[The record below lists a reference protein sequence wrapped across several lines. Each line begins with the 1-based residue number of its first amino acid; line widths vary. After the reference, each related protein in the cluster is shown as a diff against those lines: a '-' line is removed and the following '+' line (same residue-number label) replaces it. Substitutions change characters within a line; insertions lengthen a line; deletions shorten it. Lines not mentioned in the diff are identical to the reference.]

1 MTRGPLATPAPAAL
15 CYVAFKVLRF
25 LVGLPDLGPWRLAGA
40 LVVLLDLFAIGRA
53 VSRRQGVEATL
64 AWIFAILALPGAG
77 AIAYLLLANPR
88 LPRRSRRMQRAR
100 EAARAA
106 GRIVHRVD
114 LEEGAGPGDFSVLR
128 LAAATTGFAPRAGN
142 RVELLTR
149 DEAAVDRMWRAFL
162 EARRS
167 IWAEYYIIANDD
179 TGALFLDLLADRA
192 RAGLEVRL
200 IYDAVGSWGIDRR
213 RLEAIR
219 TAGGHAAEFL
229 PMNPVRRRWSV
240 HLRNHRKLV
249 VVDGEVAFTG
259 GMNVGDEYSGLGR
272 RRGRD
277 TFRDSHLELGGPV
290 VGDLARLFAEDWEFA
305 TGEPLPVRARP
316 PAEAGADSVVSVLPS
331 GPDQTRNA
339 SGLAFF
345 AGIATARQRI
355 WLTSAYFVPET
366 PTVQALVA
374 SALRGVDVRVLVPR
388 VLDVPLLGAAARSY
402 YPALLEAGVRIWEYL
417 PRMLHAK
424 TLVVDS
430 SWGVVGSANVDVRS
444 SQLNFELGALVV
456 DAAFA
461 RRLEQAFEA
470 DLAESEEIHVA
481 RVRAL
486 PRLARLRDGAARLL
500 APLL

>member
-1 MTRGPLATPAPAAL
+1 MLNR
-15 CYVAFKVLRF
+15 VLR
-25 LVGLPDLGPWRLAGA
+25 LLMDLPELGPWRLAGGLLA
-40 LVVLLDLFAIGRA
+40 LLDLFAIGRA
-53 VSRRQGVEATL
+53 VVRRQGVEATL
-64 AWIFAILALPGAG
+64 AWIFAILALPGLG
-77 AIAYLLLANPR
+77 AAAYLLLANPR

-100 EAARAA
+100 EAARVA
-106 GRIVHRVD
+106 GRLARRVD
-114 LEEGAGPGDFSVLR
+114 LEDGPGGSDFSVLR
-128 LAAATTGFAPRAGN
+128 LAAATTGLAPRSGN
-142 RVELLTR
+142 RVTLLTQ
-149 DEAAVDRMWRAFL
+149 DEAAVDRMWRTL
-162 EARRS
+162 LSARRS
-167 IWAEYYIIANDD
+167 VWAEYYLIANDD

-213 RLEAIR
+213 RLEGIR
-219 TAGGHAAEFL
+219 AAGGRAIEFL

-249 VVDGEVAFTG
+249 VVDGEIAFTG

-272 RRGRD
+272 RRGRGA
-277 TFRDSHLELGGPV
+277 FRDSHLELSGPA

-305 TGEPLPVRARP
+305 GGEPLAVHARP
-316 PAEAGADSVVSVLPS
+316 PARAGAGSVVSVLPS

-339 SGLAFF
+339 SGLVFF
-345 AGIATARQRI
+345 SGIATARERI

-366 PTVQALVA
+366 ATVQALVA

-424 TLVVDS
+424 TMVVDS

-444 SQLNFELGALVV
+444 SHLNFELGALVV
-456 DAAFA
+456 DADFA
-461 RRLEQAFEA
+461 RCLEAAFEA
-470 DLAESEEIHVA
+470 DLGGAEEVHLA
-481 RVRAL
+481 KVRGLSRA
-486 PRLARLRDGAARLL
+486 ARLRDGAARLL